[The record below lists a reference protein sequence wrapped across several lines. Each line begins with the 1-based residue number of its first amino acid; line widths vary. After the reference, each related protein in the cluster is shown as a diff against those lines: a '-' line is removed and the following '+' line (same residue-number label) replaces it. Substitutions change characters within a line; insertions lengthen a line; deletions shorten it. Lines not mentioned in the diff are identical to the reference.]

1 MNDIPATVLLF
12 LRTPFFN
19 ADGNPVAVKLGPKA
33 TPQDD
38 PSDEHLAND
47 VFAAISDISCV
58 KAPRPLITPD
68 VAPSYPDL
76 HRRESR
82 HRLREDLRRLVAFE
96 VKKLERT
103 PEGSVARASWLDY
116 SATPPYGRV
125 RVCDDAGNASMLTAS
140 TSSFAWSPRG
150 PGSRERRLQSLPP
163 SGRRCSRSKSR
174 MSKLVAEKEERESA
188 MSICI
193 PNIQGTAYD
202 DFLNEFIDFLNS
214 TNDIKF
220 QATAVAAIAK
230 FLMISHEHDA
240 GPRWL
245 GEAKPLLTGTIIND
259 QSADKIC
266 DDLVKRAKKSKKRGL
281 FG

>member
-1 MNDIPATVLLF
+1 MNDIPATGLLF

-19 ADGNPVAVKLGPKA
+19 ADGNPVAFKLGPKA
-33 TPQDD
+33 NTQDA
-38 PSDEHLAND
+38 PSDGHLAND

-58 KAPRPLITPD
+58 KASGPLITPD
-68 VAPSYPDL
+68 VAPFHPDL
-76 HRRESR
+76 RRRASR
-82 HRLREDLRRLVAFE
+82 HSLRDDLRRLVAFE

-103 PEGSVARASWLDY
+103 PEGSVARAFWLDY
-116 SATPPYGRV
+116 NATPPCGRV
-125 RVCDDAGNASMLTAS
+125 RVYYDAGNALDVHGFYILVCVEPAKTNVQ
-140 TSSFAWSPRG
+140 
-150 PGSRERRLQSLPP
+150 ERRLQPSPP

-174 MSKLVAEKEERESA
+174 MSKLVAEKKERESA